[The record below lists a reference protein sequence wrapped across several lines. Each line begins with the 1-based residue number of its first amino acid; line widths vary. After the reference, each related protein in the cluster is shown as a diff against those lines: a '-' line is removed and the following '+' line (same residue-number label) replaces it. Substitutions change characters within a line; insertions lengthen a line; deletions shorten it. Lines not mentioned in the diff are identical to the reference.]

1 MGSRRIGQRDQE
13 GRRGSEE
20 AVPGPSVFP
29 SGEPGVSGDSW
40 GSQEGCQ
47 GPSRPSGR
55 NRGLPLR
62 RRRGQVPHLAK
73 RWDPRGFSR
82 AVLGFSSFEGEHR
95 EPLVVPQGSPVST
108 GVVRGT
114 WGLLSSHCRA
124 NRPHLG
130 LCPET
135 PCSSPVVTGISWLHS
150 RFTQGVSRHLELR
163 REPQGSSPFLT
174 PISGYL
180 RSWQM
185 GVRPR
190 LVLRHG
196 TPLALA
202 LFVGCQATFEL

>member
-1 MGSRRIGQRDQE
+1 MGFI
-13 GRRGSEE
+13 
-20 AVPGPSVFP
+20 
-29 SGEPGVSGDSW
+29 
-40 GSQEGCQ
+40 
-47 GPSRPSGR
+47 
-55 NRGLPLR
+55 LR
-62 RRRGQVPHLAK
+62 RCSGKGPHLVMMGK
-73 RWDPRGFSR
+73 PRGFSLVV
-82 AVLGFSSFEGEHR
+82 AGFSSFEGEHR

-202 LFVGCQATFEL
+202 LFVGCQATFELYLEPVPFSGGCNWGVNAPSCCDFILGVTFEEVPGYQDLP